1 MHNEIV
7 SSVLPELPVNISK
20 SLLTK
25 AETICDVHYHD
36 ELELLYVS
44 KGSLIC
50 IIDDKPTAA
59 RAGQIIF
66 INSRIPHWT
75 KTPEEGCEYILM
87 QIGAESLFYGSAM
100 RKTATAYL
108 YSLLQ
113 KSSVPLQLIED
124 SECCR
129 IIEEAYRQSRERGK
143 GCVYFILSSVYYIF
157 GVLEREGCL
166 SGSAELPD
174 DQAVRKLIPA
184 LEYMN
189 EHYAKQELSLETVSG
204 VLGLNPAYFC
214 RLFKRGTGHSFT
226 EYLNFLRVSKS
237 EELLRNSSLSILD
250 ISLDVGF
257 SSVSYYNRVF
267 KKVKNCTP
275 TVYRSA
281 QYRAM

>member
-1 MHNEIV
+1 MRNEIV
-7 SSVLPELPVNISK
+7 PNVLPELPINVSRARLPK
-20 SLLTK
+20 SDM
-25 AETICDVHYHD
+25 ICDVHFHD
-36 ELELLYVS
+36 EIELIYVTE
-44 KGSLIC
+44 GSVTC
-50 IIDDKPTAA
+50 VIDERSITA

-75 KTPEEGCEYILM
+75 KTPEQSEYILL
-87 QIGAESLFYGSAM
+87 QVGVETLFYGSAM
-100 RKTATAYL
+100 RKSATAYL

-113 KSSVPLQLIED
+113 KSSLPISIIED
-124 SECCR
+124 AECAR
-129 IIEEAYRQSRERGK
+129 MIAQAHRQSRSAEK
-143 GCVYFILSSVYYIF
+143 GCVHFVLSSVYYII

-166 SGSAELPD
+166 SSTAELPD

-189 EHYAKQELSLETVSG
+189 ANYFKQDLSLDDVSG

-214 RLFKRGTGHSFT
+214 RLFRKGTGHSFT

-237 EELLRNSSLSILD
+237 EELLRGSSRSILD

-275 TVYRSA
+275 TIYRSA
-281 QYRAM
+281 QYTAM